1 MCSST
6 DAATSLV
13 QPRAPHV
20 PVSVFGSPIELGGG
34 ESARG
39 WVASSWDAEVGDGV
53 GKRMGMSRNNEEL
66 AKVDI
71 ERVES
76 GGRRSG
82 GDVVCEADA
91 EVSEGD
97 KY

>member
-13 QPRAPHV
+13 QPRAARM
-20 PVSVFGSPIELGGG
+20 PVSVFGSSIEPRGE
-34 ESARG
+34 ESARR

-53 GKRMGMSRNNEEL
+53 GKRMKKSRNNEEL
-66 AKVDI
+66 AKVDT

-91 EVSEGD
+91 EVS
-97 KY
+97 

>member
-13 QPRAPHV
+13 QPRAARM
-20 PVSVFGSPIELGGG
+20 PVSVFGSSIEPGGG

-39 WVASSWDAEVGDGV
+39 WVASSWDAEVEAVV
-53 GKRMGMSRNNEEL
+53 GKRIEKRRNNEVL

-91 EVSEGD
+91 GISEGE

>member
-1 MCSST
+1 M
-6 DAATSLV
+6 
-13 QPRAPHV
+13 
-20 PVSVFGSPIELGGG
+20 
-34 ESARG
+34 
-39 WVASSWDAEVGDGV
+39 DAEVGDGV

-91 EVSEGD
+91 GIPEGE